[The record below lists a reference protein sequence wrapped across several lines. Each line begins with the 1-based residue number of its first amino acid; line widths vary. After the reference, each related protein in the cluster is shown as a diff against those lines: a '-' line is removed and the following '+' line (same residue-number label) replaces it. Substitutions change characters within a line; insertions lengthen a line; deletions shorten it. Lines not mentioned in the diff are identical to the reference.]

1 MASELLSFGILS
13 LCVGKCVKIAAA
25 LYLLSRVYHK
35 YMAVWRSLESAYD
48 YRTDNAGICFAPD
61 HDSSPVYDCSI
72 ILGCHV
78 NLVLVV
84 WSYLWQPSP
93 CHRRNF
99 GYGTRSRS

>member
-48 YRTDNAGICFAPD
+48 YRTNNAGICLPRITIQAPYTISL
-61 HDSSPVYDCSI
+61 SS
-72 ILGCHV
+72 
-78 NLVLVV
+78 LVV
-84 WSYLWQPSP
+84 MSTLYW
-93 CHRRNF
+93 
-99 GYGTRSRS
+99 